1 MENHAKYADT
11 IYSRGDGALYVN
23 LFIPSELTWKEKG
36 LVVRQETRFPEEDGT
51 RLTLEPAAPL
61 RLALKVRYPSW
72 ARSGITL
79 TVNGRTEPVTA
90 TPGSYLTLDREWK
103 RGDVVG
109 VRLPMSLRE
118 EAMPDDPKT
127 VALLYGPLVLAG
139 ELGREG
145 LDDAVRYGP
154 GVPPMRKV
162 PPLEVPALVT
172 DAGTLLASVKPAP
185 GGPLRF
191 RTEGVGRPHDVTLI
205 PFYQAA
211 DERYT
216 VYWKL
221 YTRDEWT
228 RQRAERDA
236 AEKRRRTIA
245 DATVDLVN
253 VDDPASES
261 GHGYRG
267 EAAEQWSFEGRKV
280 RETRGGWFSY
290 DLRVRPDRPM
300 SLVFTYKGA
309 EGRARRFDVLVD
321 GERVAT
327 KTVEYHPTEL
337 LDAEYAIPEAL
348 THGKERVTV
357 RFQTAPDVSSA
368 SISEV
373 RVVPTPG
380 QP

>member
-1 MENHAKYADT
+1 L
-11 IYSRGDGALYVN
+11 S
-23 LFIPSELTWKEKG
+23 
-36 LVVRQETRFPEEDGT
+36 
-51 RLTLEPAAPL
+51 
-61 RLALKVRYPSW
+61 
-72 ARSGITL
+72 
-79 TVNGRTEPVTA
+79 
-90 TPGSYLTLDREWK
+90 
-103 RGDVVG
+103 
-109 VRLPMSLRE
+109 
-118 EAMPDDPKT
+118 
-127 VALLYGPLVLAG
+127 
-139 ELGREG
+139 
-145 LDDAVRYGP
+145 
-154 GVPPMRKV
+154 
-162 PPLEVPALVT
+162 
-172 DAGTLLASVKPAP
+172 
-185 GGPLRF
+185 F

-221 YTRDEWT
+221 YTPDEWT

-236 AEKRRRTIA
+236 TDKRRRTIA

-300 SLVFTYKGA
+300 SLVFTYRGA
-309 EGRARRFDVLVD
+309 EGRTRRFDVLVD
-321 GERVAT
+321 GEKVAT

-337 LDAEYAIPEAL
+337 LDAEYPIPEAL
-348 THGKERVTV
+348 TRGKERVTV
-357 RFQTAPDVSSA
+357 RFQTAPDTSSA